1 MSIESSIAGREE
13 ARASVFALDTPR
25 RVHLVGIG
33 GVGMSAIATVLSE
46 MGHKVSGSDLKDSAS
61 LDRLRSLGATVTVGH
76 HPANVGD
83 AQAVAISSAI
93 RASNPEVMA
102 ATDSGIPV
110 LSRADLLASIV
121 ATRRTLAVAGTHGKT
136 TTTSMLSLALV
147 EAGWRPS
154 YLVGGELNEIG
165 GGAAWEDGGW
175 LVVEADESDGTF
187 LELLPEVAVVTN
199 VEADHLDYYGSF
211 EALKE
216 AFRRYIS
223 TAPCAVV
230 WTDDPVAAQLAERGA
245 VTVGRSDGARYRVV
259 DENRSRAGSL
269 FRLLKD
275 GAEMG
280 QVVLAVPGAY
290 NVANAAVAAAA
301 ASEIGVPFDFIASA
315 LARFGGVARRFQFGP
330 SPAGV
335 QIVEDYAHLPG
346 EVRPVL
352 EAARECGWQRVV
364 AVFQPHRYSRT
375 ELLWESFGEA
385 FAAADVVVVTDV
397 YSAGEAARPGVTGRL
412 VAEAVRRREP
422 SKEVHYVPSR
432 AELAGRV
439 ADLVRPGDVC
449 MLLGAGDVGGLSEEL
464 AARLG

>member
-1 MSIESSIAGREE
+1 MSSESSIIVRDAG
-13 ARASVFALDTPR
+13 SPVFALDSPR
-25 RVHLVGIG
+25 RLHLVGIG

-46 MGHKVSGSDLKDSAS
+46 MGHQVTGSDLKDSAS
-61 LDRLRSLGATVTVGH
+61 LDRLRSLGVKVTVGH
-76 HPANVGD
+76 HPSNVAD

-102 ATDSGIPV
+102 ATDAGIPV
-110 LSRADLLASIV
+110 LSRADVLSSIV
-121 ATRRTLAVAGTHGKT
+121 ATRRTVAVAGTHGKT

-187 LELLPEVAVVTN
+187 LELSPEVAVVTN
-199 VEADHLDYYGSF
+199 VEPDHLDYYGTF
-211 EALKE
+211 EALTD
-216 AFRRYIS
+216 AFRRY
-223 TAPCAVV
+223 TASAPSAVA
-230 WTDDPVAAQLAERGA
+230 WIDDPVAAALALETGA
-245 VTVGRSDGARYRVV
+245 VTVGRGDGARYRVA
-259 DENRSRAGSL
+259 EERRSRAGSL
-269 FRLLKD
+269 FRMFRD
-275 GAEMG
+275 GTELGELA
-280 QVVLAVPGAY
+280 LAVPGTY

-301 ASEIGVPFDFIASA
+301 ATEIGVPFGSIASA

-330 SPAGV
+330 NRGGV

-352 EAARECGWQRVV
+352 EAAGEGGWNRVV

-375 ELLWESFGEA
+375 ELLWESFGDA

-397 YSAGEAARPGVTGRL
+397 YPAGEAPRPGVTGRL
-412 VAEAVRRREP
+412 VAEAIGRTDP
-422 SKEVHYVPSR
+422 SKDIHYVESR
-432 AELAGRV
+432 PELASRV
-439 ADLVRPGDVC
+439 AELVRPGDVC
-449 MLLGAGDVGGLSEEL
+449 LLLGAGDIGALSDEL
-464 AARLG
+464 AARIG